1 MHVRAHL
8 GGGSFSRAELVDS
21 PPVTRLLDL
30 DPATFVQ
37 RLRDHGGRA
46 CLTWDFERDRLVASQ
61 PWLDELADALQ
72 ADTRDFHR
80 HEGLFFAVGPETG
93 ALFGAFVHNTV
104 RGQAAGGLRHW
115 PYANLDTFVRDGL
128 RLSLGMARKNSLAGL
143 WWGGGKGII
152 ARQAGDHYKDPGYR
166 RALYREYGGFTTS
179 LRGFYITAED
189 VGTTPPDV
197 AAVFETTRFAI
208 SIPPS
213 VGGSGNPSPATAKG
227 VVCAMEAALDHLGKG
242 SLAGKTVAMQGAGNV
257 AGFMIDELVARG
269 VGKVIATDITQER
282 CDEVRARF
290 AGKPVEVRLAA
301 PGDDAILAE
310 PCDVLAPCA
319 LGGILNPTTIPT
331 IRAPIVC
338 GAANNQLL
346 DDRRDD
352 RALLERGIVYV
363 PDYVA
368 NRMGIVNCA
377 NEQYGSLPDDPAIAR
392 HFGREWDNA
401 VYNITRA
408 VLELASR
415 EGITTASAANR
426 LADQACTVPHPIWAD
441 RGKAILAA
449 LVAEGWG
456 RA

>member
-1 MHVRAHL
+1 MR
-8 GGGSFSRAELVDS
+8 R
-21 PPVTRLLDL
+21 VTRLLDL
-30 DPATFVQ
+30 DPETFAR

-46 CLTWDFERDRLVASQ
+46 CLTWDFDQGRLVASQ
-61 PWLDELADALQ
+61 PWLDELAAALM

-80 HEGLFFAVGPETG
+80 HEGLFFAVGPDTG
-93 ALFGAFVHNTV
+93 ALFAAFVHNTV
-104 RGQAAGGLRHW
+104 RGQGAGGLRYW
-115 PYANLDTFVRDGL
+115 PYASLDTLVHDGL

-152 ARQAGDHYKDPGYR
+152 ARQAGDRYKDPSYR
-166 RALYREYGGFTTS
+166 RTLYREYGRFTTS

-197 AAVFETTRFAI
+197 AAVFETTRYAI
-208 SIPPS
+208 SIPPE

-242 SLAGKTVAMQGAGNV
+242 SLAGKTIAMQGAGNV

-290 AGKPVEVRLAA
+290 AGKPVEIRLAP

-331 IRAPIVC
+331 IQAPIVC

-352 RALLERGIVYV
+352 QALRERGIVYV

-377 NEQYGSLPDDPAIAR
+377 NEQYGSLPHDPAIER

-408 VLELASR
+408 VLELATK

-426 LADQACTVPHPIWAD
+426 LADQACTIPHPIWGH

-449 LVAEGWG
+449 LVAERWG
-456 RA
+456 G